1 MDQEVLSSYKIID
14 AHAHIFPE
22 KIVDAATVNI
32 GKFYDLKMHCI
43 GSSKM
48 LIEEG
53 SKAGV
58 SKYNRNKAAS
68 GGVNKPVYR

>member
-1 MDQEVLSSYKIID
+1 MDQEVLSSYEIID

-32 GKFYDLKMHCI
+32 GKFYDLKMPCI

-48 LIEEG
+48 LIEEAKQEFL
-53 SKAGV
+53 STLYV
-58 SKYNRNKAAS
+58 QPQQSRI
-68 GGVNKPVYR
+68 R

>member
-53 SKAGV
+53 SKAGDQE
-58 SKYNRNKAAS
+58 AACS
-68 GGVNKPVYR
+68 CAKRT